1 VSIYRRVTLQPDG
14 SLQTTGRVRAHRD
27 GLAIDLQE
35 GEVDTIEIDAR
46 RWLDSAETLTAV
58 TLPGATTTTLVSK
71 QALLTVNASTSGDLQ
86 LTTSSGRV
94 RKIPVNADHTMQY
107 DYGRVSV

>member
-1 VSIYRRVTLQPDG
+1 MSIYRRVTLQPDG
-14 SLQTTGRVRAHRD
+14 SLRTTGLTRVHRG
-27 GLAIDLQE
+27 GLVIDLSD
-35 GEVDTIEIDAR
+35 GEVETIEVDAR
-46 RWLDSAETLTAV
+46 RWLDSGETLTAV
-58 TLPGATTTTLVSK
+58 TLAGATTTLTNT
-71 QALLTVNASTSGDLQ
+71 QAVLTCNANTSGDLQ